1 MYGIS
6 FVIETQPQGVIKVVN
21 LNKSYYRD
29 TSMKSLGNIQKIG
42 VVRYRDNYKQ
52 IWQSRNQ
59 AKRLSTQTSLKP
71 SLSKTHL
78 SVKN

>member
-71 SLSKTHL
+71 SLSKTRL
-78 SVKN
+78 SVK

>member
-52 IWQSRNQ
+52 IWQSRNR

>member
-1 MYGIS
+1 M
-6 FVIETQPQGVIKVVN
+6 VN